1 MRGFVHIANYYSVQ
15 VLHPARERIGALYQ
29 FYSDKLK
36 KVVIMLMPGEYF
48 ATQKGQVL
56 YTVVGS
62 CIATCVYDREKNV
75 AGMNHFLLPGM
86 IRPDDML
93 TSDLGRYGMFAME
106 LLIGELIK
114 LGARRGGLEA
124 KLFGGGNVLKFRS
137 SDGDVTKSNIRFAKK
152 FLELEGIPAVSQ
164 DLGGNDGRKI
174 LFFSDTDRVL
184 LKRFDI
190 RKERSFIKSEET
202 YKKTIFQEPHIKS
215 PLRLF

>member
-1 MRGFVHIANYYSVQ
+1 MRGFAHTANYYSTPA
-15 VLHPARERIGALYQ
+15 LHPARERIGALYQ
-29 FYSDKLK
+29 FYSDRLK
-36 KVVIMLMPGEYF
+36 KTVIMLMPGEYF
-48 ATQKGQVL
+48 ATQKDQVL

-62 CIATCVYDREKNV
+62 CIATCIYDRGKKV

-86 IRPDDML
+86 VRPDEML

-152 FLELEGIPAVSQ
+152 FLELEGIPAVKQ
-164 DLGGNDGRKI
+164 DLGGNSGRKI
-174 LFFSDTDRVL
+174 LFFSDSDRVL

-190 RKERSFIKSEET
+190 MKERSFIKSEET

-215 PLRLF
+215 SLRLF